1 MDFIN
6 HEVDLINWLLGFD
19 LRRRINLLWVE
30 WIGRDCLAQ
39 LFGDGVL
46 AQLLEIGGAGDW
58 LGDICVL
65 VHR

>member
-6 HEVDLINWLLGFD
+6 YEVDLVNGLLGFD
-19 LRRRINLLWVE
+19 LLLWVE
-30 WIGRDCLAQ
+30 WIGGDYLAH
-39 LFGDGVL
+39 LFCDGVL
-46 AQLLEIGGAGDW
+46 AQLLELGGARDW

>member
-6 HEVDLINWLLGFD
+6 HEVDLINGLLGFD
-19 LRRRINLLWVE
+19 LRWVE
-30 WIGRDCLAQ
+30 WIGRDYLAQ

-46 AQLLEIGGAGDW
+46 AQLLELGGAGDW